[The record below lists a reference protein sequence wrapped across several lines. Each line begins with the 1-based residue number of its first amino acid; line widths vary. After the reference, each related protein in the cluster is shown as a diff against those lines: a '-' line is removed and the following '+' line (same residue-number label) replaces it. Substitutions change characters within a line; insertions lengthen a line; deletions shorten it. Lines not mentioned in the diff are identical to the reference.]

1 MEFQIN
7 LREFYKRGWT
17 RCFAERPIQNACNRN
32 SYCCVSS
39 TGNLSNIW
47 NFYALVQWI
56 KNHHPSTDGKA
67 VAKIVKIEIAGDESV
82 ISEWLGSEVK
92 VAIGSGIEV
101 EWVSTDTNDGDTG
114 IVAVEVETASGK
126 VRLD

>member
-1 MEFQIN
+1 MRPQNQRPSPMPVPRAAI
-7 LREFYKRGWT
+7 T
-17 RCFAERPIQNACNRN
+17 R
-32 SYCCVSS
+32 V
-39 TGNLSNIW
+39 
-47 NFYALVQWI
+47 
-56 KNHHPSTDGKA
+56 
-67 VAKIVKIEIAGDESV
+67 EIAGDESV

-92 VAIGSGIEV
+92 AAIGSGIEV